1 MTQATPRDHDTHE
14 EARPA
19 GFDDIYGTRVAC
31 ALRRAA
37 KAEAM
42 LVASLLT
49 EAGVYPGQ
57 ENLLQLLWQRGPQ
70 SQAQLAEALD
80 LDPSTVT
87 KTLQRLERNGLI
99 SRCPSE
105 TDKRANVVGTTTS
118 GDALR
123 DKVEHAIAEADRVA
137 TAGLSDAEVRELA
150 RLLNKVT
157 ENLCAGR
164 DR

>member
-1 MTQATPRDHDTHE
+1 MTQHTDADCPSGFGDLHDN
-14 EARPA
+14 ARV
-19 GFDDIYGTRVAC
+19 GCV
-31 ALRRAA
+31 LRRAA
-37 KAEAM
+37 KAESM
-42 LVASLLT
+42 LVASLLA

-57 ENLLQLLWQRGPQ
+57 ELLLQALWDRGPQ
-70 SQAQLAEALD
+70 SQAQLATALD

-105 TDKRANVVGTTTS
+105 TDKRTNIVCTTTS

-123 DKVEHAIAEADRVA
+123 DKVQQAAAESDRVA
-137 TAGLSDAEVRELA
+137 VAGLSDVEVRELA
-150 RLLNKVT
+150 RLLQRVT

-164 DR
+164 EQ